1 MEEGCEESEDQEK
14 KIGKYANDQKRG
26 RDWGREKQDL
36 VVKGKQKMH
45 VNVAV
50 CSRIVYL
57 EN

>member
-26 RDWGREKQDL
+26 RDCGRENQDL
-36 VVKGKQKMH
+36 VVQGKQKMH
-45 VNVAV
+45 LNVVV